1 MHRIFL
7 VLKGTL
13 NRIFMALQT
22 ARICCAT
29 IGSSLR
35 NNVTI
40 VAQQLLR
47 PCATILRVWQVPIS
61 LGLQSVEK
69 TII

>member
-1 MHRIFL
+1 
-7 VLKGTL
+7 
-13 NRIFMALQT
+13 MALQT

-35 NNVTI
+35 NNVMI

-47 PCATILRVWQVPIS
+47 PCVTILRVWQVPVS
-61 LGLQSVEK
+61 LGLQRVK
-69 TII
+69 KAIF

>member
-1 MHRIFL
+1 
-7 VLKGTL
+7 
-13 NRIFMALQT
+13 MALQT
-22 ARICCAT
+22 TRICCAT

-47 PCATILRVWQVPIS
+47 PCATISRVWQVAVS
-61 LGLQSVEK
+61 LGLRFIKYSNS
-69 TII
+69 IILKKKLSRLDYC

>member
-1 MHRIFL
+1 
-7 VLKGTL
+7 
-13 NRIFMALQT
+13 MALQT